1 MEDDTPPRFDFKRC
15 NITDFRRLIKET
27 DWAVLHKLNVEECWN
42 LIYSKLDE
50 GMEKFVPKVDIK
62 SRRKSPPW
70 MNPFV
75 KKSIKKKHKLFKKL
89 FNSNN
94 SYVYKLY
101 MNARNESAR
110 IVKNAKKNYQKDMAS
125 KIESNPKVF
134 WRYINSN
141 RKNKDGIAPLSTDNI
156 NFETNNKNKAD
167 MLNNFFSSVFTV
179 EDLNNIPDT
188 TPGEK
193 SNNCFISDIIV
204 TELLKLKINKS
215 PGPDKLFPLLLF
227 ILSEE
232 LALPITILF
241 NKSLETGVLPSAW
254 KHAEVTPIFKK
265 GSKVSP
271 NNYRPVSLTSILCKT
286 LESFVRDSI
295 QEHMESLNLY
305 TDCQHG
311 FRTGRSCVSQLLEV
325 FNDFSKFSDSND
337 PFDVI
342 YLDFAKAFDTVPHE
356 RLLRKMSAYG
366 IGGNILKWTKR
377 QNTTSKS

>member
-1 MEDDTPPRFDFKRC
+1 MSFIKSFNDAYLFQHIEKPTRYRQGQKSNILDLVFTRENSDIIEIEYLCPIGKSDHLTLKLITNIDKIAMEDDTPPRFDFKRC

-27 DWAVLHKLNVEECWN
+27 DWTVLHKLNVEECWN

-62 SRRKSPPW
+62 SRKKSPPW

-125 KIESNPKVF
+125 KIDSNPKVF

-204 TELLKLKINKS
+204 TE
-215 PGPDKLFPLLLF
+215 
-227 ILSEE
+227 
-232 LALPITILF
+232 
-241 NKSLETGVLPSAW
+241 
-254 KHAEVTPIFKK
+254 HA
-265 GSKVSP
+265 
-271 NNYRPVSLTSILCKT
+271 
-286 LESFVRDSI
+286 VRD
-295 QEHMESLNLY
+295 
-305 TDCQHG
+305 
-311 FRTGRSCVSQLLEV
+311 
-325 FNDFSKFSDSND
+325 
-337 PFDVI
+337 
-342 YLDFAKAFDTVPHE
+342 
-356 RLLRKMSAYG
+356 
-366 IGGNILKWTKR
+366 
-377 QNTTSKS
+377 